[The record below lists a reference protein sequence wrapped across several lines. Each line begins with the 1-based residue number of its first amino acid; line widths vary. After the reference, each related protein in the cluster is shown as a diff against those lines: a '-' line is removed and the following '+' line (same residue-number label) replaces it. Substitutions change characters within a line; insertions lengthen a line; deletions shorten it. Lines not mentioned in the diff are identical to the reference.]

1 MGGGLF
7 VATADVLT
15 AIVALFGVALIVL
28 MLIPVF
34 LVLLARAAWRRVR
47 RDPRWV
53 RTTMMVQERTSVPGP
68 RRSLFQLRMRLADAL
83 ASAKQSVAVLEMHG
97 GVRGDVASLV
107 RRLERVAAPLDAHLH
122 LMQSEPDLRLL
133 SEMLGPAG
141 ARVAEIEGIVR
152 HVRSAAYAALSGDME
167 GTVAAITA
175 DMEREV
181 AALQAGVSTLQA
193 LSMDRPTAAAWLQ
206 ARKES
211 YR

>member
-1 MGGGLF
+1 MDGQFF
-7 VATADVLT
+7 VGTADALT
-15 AIVALFGVALIVL
+15 VIVALFGVALVML
-28 MLIPVF
+28 ALIPVV
-34 LVLLARAAWRRVR
+34 LVLLARSAWRRVR

-53 RTTMMVQERTSVPGP
+53 RTTMLVQEKTSVPGP
-68 RRSLFQLRMRLADAL
+68 RRSLFQLRLRLAEAI

-122 LMQSEPDLRLL
+122 LMQSEPDFRLL
-133 SEMLGPAG
+133 AEMLAPAA
-141 ARVAEIEGIVR
+141 ARIAEIEDIVH
-152 HVRSAAYAALSGDME
+152 HVRSAAYVALSGDME

-181 AALQAGVSTLQA
+181 AALQAGVSTLHA
-193 LSMDRPTAAAWLQ
+193 LSMDRPAAVRLQ

-211 YR
+211 YQ

>member
-1 MGGGLF
+1 MGGELF

-15 AIVALFGVALIVL
+15 AIVALFGVALIIFL
-28 MLIPVF
+28 LIPVF
-34 LVLLARAAWRRVR
+34 LVLLARSMWRRVR
-47 RDPRWV
+47 RDPRWIR
-53 RTTMMVQERTSVPGP
+53 RTMLVQEKTSAPGP
-68 RRSLFQLRMRLADAL
+68 RRSLFQLRLRLADAI
-83 ASAKQSVAVLEMHG
+83 ASAKQSVAVLEAHG

-133 SEMLGPAG
+133 AEMLSPAG
-141 ARVAEIEGIVR
+141 ARVAEIENIVR
-152 HVRSAAYAALSGDME
+152 HVRGAAYTALSGDME

-181 AALQAGVSTLQA
+181 TALQAGVSTLHA
-193 LSMDRPTAAAWLQ
+193 LSMDRPAAWLP